1 MKNETHPNTSNMISK
16 ERMEALQ
23 EVRTVV
29 DNLWMLV
36 VNSEY
41 TDNNEAL
48 NFLTWEERSPAR
60 ESLKKLSDDITLFIH
75 GELGS
80 VGREGN
86 PGELERYRSMVETW
100 NESMNRVDPEIVMA
114 ESFEETVGIM
124 EEVRNV

>member
-1 MKNETHPNTSNMISK
+1 MKNETHPNKSNMTISK

-29 DNLWMLV
+29 DNLWMLA

-41 TDNNEAL
+41 MTDNDEAL

-60 ESLKKLSDDITLFIH
+60 EALKELSNNITLFIH

-80 VGREGN
+80 VTRETHN
-86 PGELERYRSMVETW
+86 PGEHQRYWSMVETFD
-100 NESMNRVDPEIVMA
+100 EAMNRVDPEVA
-114 ESFEETVGIM
+114 TNE
-124 EEVRNV
+124 